1 VQSSEAHEA
10 DHTTV
15 RRTRVDLP
23 NDVQPPFAVFV
34 NGVPQ
39 HAGEDYE
46 QIGRSLY
53 FSRELKQEGRLGFWR
68 WTSILLGIAGTYRP
82 DDWVDIVYE
91 LDGQKAVTTRL
102 PLAA

>member
-1 VQSSEAHEA
+1 MQRPKTHATEHA
-10 DHTTV
+10 TV

-23 NDVQPPFAVFV
+23 DDVQPPLAVFV
-34 NGVPQ
+34 NGVAQ

-46 QIGRSLY
+46 RIGRSLY
-53 FSRELKQEGRLGFWR
+53 FTRELKQEGRLGFWR

-91 LDGQKAVTTRL
+91 LDGEKTVTTRL
-102 PLAA
+102 PLAT